1 MATHKSFSVGD
12 KVKRISNPTS
22 CKGTVKEVREETMQ
36 SGDSREK
43 DRPVIVSVLWDNG
56 TQSSFGPAGL
66 EKVKD

>member
-1 MATHKSFSVGD
+1 MATKVFLVGD
-12 KVKRISNPTS
+12 KVKRANLPNS

-43 DRPVIVSVLWDNG
+43 EKPLIISVLWDNG
-56 TQSSFGPAGL
+56 TQSCFGPLGL